1 MKLKKILATVLAA
14 AMMLSMAACNKNGG
28 EQSQSGGEQSQS
40 SGESQG
46 SGEKKL
52 KVGVIQL
59 VQHDALDAAT
69 EGFCDAL
76 KEKFG
81 DNVEVV
87 VQNASGDSPT
97 CGVIANQFVSEGV
110 DLIMA
115 NATPALQAAAAAT
128 GSIPIVGTS
137 VTDYATALQIA
148 EWNGKTGT
156 NITGTADLAPL
167 SEQAAMI
174 KELFPDAKK
183 VGILFC
189 SAEPNSAYQ
198 AGVIKD
204 ELSALGLESKE
215 FTFADTNDVAAV
227 TTTACAACDVLY
239 IPTDNTA
246 ATCTETINNVAQPAG
261 IPIVAGEAGICSGC
275 GVATLSISYY
285 DIGHIAGE
293 MAIEILSEGKN
304 PGDMDIRF
312 APDVTKMYNEDIC
325 SALGITPPE
334 GYSPL
339 G

>member
-1 MKLKKILATVLAA
+1 MKLKQIIATILAA
-14 AMMLSMAACNKNGG
+14 AMMTALTACNSNGG
-28 EQSQSGGEQSQS
+28 EQPQSGSEESQSQS
-40 SGESQG
+40 ESTNGQ
-46 SGEKKL
+46 KF

-69 EGFCDAL
+69 NGFVDAL

-81 DNVEVV
+81 DDVEVV

-137 VTDYATALQIA
+137 VTDYATALQIS
-148 EWNGKTGT
+148 EWTGKTGT

-174 KELFPDAKK
+174 KELFPEAKK
-183 VGILFC
+183 VGILYC

-198 AGVIKD
+198 AGVIKE
-204 ELSALGLESKE
+204 ELTALGLESEE

-227 TTTACAACDVLY
+227 TTTACGACDVLY

-261 IPIVAGEAGICSGC
+261 VPIVAGEAGICSGC

-285 DIGHIAGE
+285 DLGKITGE
-293 MAIEILSEGKN
+293 MAIEILTEGKN
-304 PGDMDIRF
+304 PADMEIRF
-312 APDVTKMYNEDIC
+312 APEVTKMYNADIC

-339 G
+339 E

>member
-1 MKLKKILATVLAA
+1 MKLKQIIAAILAA
-14 AMMLSMAACNKNGG
+14 AMMTALTACNSNGG
-28 EQSQSGGEQSQS
+28 EQSQSGSEESQSQS
-40 SGESQG
+40 ESTNGQ
-46 SGEKKL
+46 KF

-69 EGFCDAL
+69 NGFVDAL

-81 DNVEVV
+81 DDVEVV

-137 VTDYATALQIA
+137 VTDYATALQIS
-148 EWNGKTGT
+148 EWTGKTGT

-174 KELFPDAKK
+174 KELFPEAKK
-183 VGILFC
+183 VGILYC

-198 AGVIKD
+198 AGVIKE
-204 ELSALGLESKE
+204 ELTALGLESEE

-227 TTTACAACDVLY
+227 TTTACGACDVLY

-261 IPIVAGEAGICSGC
+261 VPIVAGEAGICSGC
-275 GVATLSISYY
+275 GVAPLSISYY
-285 DIGHIAGE
+285 DLGKITGE
-293 MAIEILSEGKN
+293 MAIEILTEGKN
-304 PGDMDIRF
+304 PAEMEVRF
-312 APDVTKMYNEDIC
+312 APDVTKMYNPDIC

-339 G
+339 E

>member
-1 MKLKKILATVLAA
+1 MKLKQIIATILAA
-14 AMMLSMAACNKNGG
+14 AMMTALTACNSNGG
-28 EQSQSGGEQSQS
+28 EQSQSGSEESQSQS
-40 SGESQG
+40 ESTNGQ
-46 SGEKKL
+46 KF

-69 EGFCDAL
+69 NGFVDAL

-81 DNVEVV
+81 DDVEVV

-137 VTDYATALQIA
+137 VTDYATALQIS
-148 EWNGKTGT
+148 EWTGKTGT

-174 KELFPDAKK
+174 KELFPEAKK
-183 VGILFC
+183 VGILYC

-198 AGVIKD
+198 AGVIKE
-204 ELSALGLESKE
+204 ELTALGLESEE

-227 TTTACAACDVLY
+227 TTTACGACDVLY

-261 IPIVAGEAGICSGC
+261 VPIVAGEAGICSGC

-285 DIGHIAGE
+285 DLGKITGE
-293 MAIEILSEGKN
+293 MAIEILTEGKN
-304 PGDMDIRF
+304 PAEMEVRF
-312 APDVTKMYNEDIC
+312 APDVTKMYNPDIC

-339 G
+339 E

>member
-1 MKLKKILATVLAA
+1 MKLKQIIAAILAA
-14 AMMLSMAACNKNGG
+14 AMMTALTACNSNGG
-28 EQSQSGGEQSQS
+28 EQSQSGSEESQSQS
-40 SGESQG
+40 ESTNGQ
-46 SGEKKL
+46 KF

-69 EGFCDAL
+69 NGFVDAL

-81 DNVEVV
+81 DDVEVV

-137 VTDYATALQIA
+137 VTDYATALQIS
-148 EWNGKTGT
+148 EWTGKTGT

-174 KELFPDAKK
+174 KELFPEAKK
-183 VGILFC
+183 VGILYC

-198 AGVIKD
+198 AGVIKE
-204 ELSALGLESKE
+204 ELTALGLESEE

-227 TTTACAACDVLY
+227 TTTACGACDVLY

-261 IPIVAGEAGICSGC
+261 VPIVAGEAGICSGC

-285 DIGHIAGE
+285 DLGKITGE
-293 MAIEILSEGKN
+293 MAIEILTEGKN
-304 PGDMDIRF
+304 PAEMEVRF
-312 APDVTKMYNEDIC
+312 APDVTKMYNPDIC

-339 G
+339 E

>member
-1 MKLKKILATVLAA
+1 MKLKQIIATILAA
-14 AMMLSMAACNKNGG
+14 AMMTALTACNSNGG
-28 EQSQSGGEQSQS
+28 EQPQSGSEESQSQS
-40 SGESQG
+40 ESTNGQ
-46 SGEKKL
+46 KF

-69 EGFCDAL
+69 NGFVDAL

-81 DNVEVV
+81 DDVEVV

-137 VTDYATALQIA
+137 VTDYATALQIS
-148 EWNGKTGT
+148 EWTGKTGT

-174 KELFPDAKK
+174 KELFPEAKK
-183 VGILFC
+183 VGILYC

-198 AGVIKD
+198 AGVIKE
-204 ELSALGLESKE
+204 ELTALGLESEE

-227 TTTACAACDVLY
+227 TTTACGACDVLY

-261 IPIVAGEAGICSGC
+261 VPIVAGEAGICSGC

-285 DIGHIAGE
+285 DLGKITGE
-293 MAIEILSEGKN
+293 MAIEILTEGKN
-304 PGDMDIRF
+304 PAEMEVRF
-312 APDVTKMYNEDIC
+312 APDVTKMYNPDIC

-339 G
+339 E